1 MSILKKMSWLFLV
14 LGLICGVIVIKM
26 IKYLPSYE
34 ESYLYCILC
43 LALLAVSLIA
53 IFVLL
58 ILFDKELHNE
68 NKSLYKRIRDLEER
82 DE

>member
-1 MSILKKMSWLFLV
+1 MSILKKMSWIFLV
-14 LGLICGVIVIKM
+14 LSLICVVILIKM
-26 IKYLPSYE
+26 VKYFPSYE
-34 ESYLYCILC
+34 ESYLYCVFC
-43 LALLAVSLIA
+43 LAILTISLMA

-68 NKSLYKRIRDLEER
+68 NKSLYKRIRELEEK